1 MKSDE
6 KKDTL
11 YLCDPQKNTECPK
24 GNCQIPDGCFLT
36 IKKEFAVTDEN
47 GKPTK
52 EESYKVKMLN
62 SCCHA
67 GNTGRKETKMW
78 IELNDGKLLNLEKV
92 HCIEIELLFHNV
104 FYYFSEKERCAETFA
119 SLKDAQQRME
129 DLKKL
134 LK

>member
-1 MKSDE
+1 MKNDE

-52 EESYKVKMLN
+52 EESYKVKMPN

-78 IELNDGKLLNLEKV
+78 IELNDGELLNLEKV
-92 HCIEIELLFHNV
+92 QRIATRFDCVL
-104 FYYFSEKERCAETFA
+104 YYFSEKEKRVELFK
-119 SLKDAQQRME
+119 SQLDVEIRME
-129 DLKKL
+129 ALKKL